1 MTKLNEMNIF
11 LEGIGHALA
20 DNMLSVPI
28 YQRSYAWEDR
38 HVKDLYQ
45 DIANAINEGEKEY
58 FLGSIVITENTSD
71 RPEVVDGQ
79 QRLATTTILI
89 AAIRDWFYE
98 NEDTDRVEDIEREF
112 LITRD
117 LRTQEKVSKLRLNE
131 IDQDFFSKTILSKPD
146 SPERSVAS
154 SKESHKKITKASEIA
169 ADHLRNIVE
178 LSNKPADRLIDWID
192 YLKTGVRVI
201 WVKVPDD
208 ANAFTIFE
216 TLNDRGLDLAI
227 SDLLKN
233 YLFHLSGDRISEAQQ
248 RWVSMF
254 AALEAVDSEE
264 IVVDYIRHPW
274 SSKYGSTRQR
284 DLYDGIKKRITS
296 KQSAIDFANELA
308 ENAKLYA
315 AILNPDHEIWSSY
328 GSTSRSHIVTINLL
342 RMVQIRPLLLAILAE
357 YDREEVKKTLS
368 VMVSWAVR
376 FLIYGGLG
384 GGTLE
389 KYYSD
394 GAKDI
399 SSGSVKTA
407 QDLLTAMTP
416 VVPTDGQFES
426 AFTTATVS
434 KNYLAR
440 YYLRALEKE
449 SCSEPDPEL
458 VPNPNEEI
466 VNLEHVLPEH
476 PSEKWAH
483 IDDEIVKIYYKRIG
497 NLALTKMRIN
507 SDVGNDG
514 FHEKRSFYANS
525 DFQLTSSI
533 ADFDNWGPE
542 EIEKRQKELAKL
554 AVRAWPSKI

>member
-264 IVVDYIRHPW
+264 IVVDYIRHTL
-274 SSKYGSTRQR
+274 GRQ
-284 DLYDGIKKRITS
+284 S
-296 KQSAIDFANELA
+296 
-308 ENAKLYA
+308 
-315 AILNPDHEIWSSY
+315 
-328 GSTSRSHIVTINLL
+328 
-342 RMVQIRPLLLAILAE
+342 
-357 YDREEVKKTLS
+357 
-368 VMVSWAVR
+368 
-376 FLIYGGLG
+376 
-384 GGTLE
+384 
-389 KYYSD
+389 
-394 GAKDI
+394 
-399 SSGSVKTA
+399 TA
-407 QDLLTAMTP
+407 QHGKET
-416 VVPTDGQFES
+416 
-426 AFTTATVS
+426 FTT
-434 KNYLAR
+434 
-440 YYLRALEKE
+440 E
-449 SCSEPDPEL
+449 
-458 VPNPNEEI
+458 
-466 VNLEHVLPEH
+466 
-476 PSEKWAH
+476 
-483 IDDEIVKIYYKRIG
+483 
-497 NLALTKMRIN
+497 
-507 SDVGNDG
+507 
-514 FHEKRSFYANS
+514 
-525 DFQLTSSI
+525 
-533 ADFDNWGPE
+533 
-542 EIEKRQKELAKL
+542 
-554 AVRAWPSKI
+554 